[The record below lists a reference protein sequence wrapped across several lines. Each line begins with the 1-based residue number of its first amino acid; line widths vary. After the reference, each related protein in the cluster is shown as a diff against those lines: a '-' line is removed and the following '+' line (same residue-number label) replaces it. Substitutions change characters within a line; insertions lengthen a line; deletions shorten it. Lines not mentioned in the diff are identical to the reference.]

1 MVGSSDNMFVRYKFD
16 VKPFLKSGLNAITV
30 AFESAVT
37 YAKRKHD
44 EQFANYSVPPGIEMS

>member
-1 MVGSSDNMFVRYKFD
+1 MFVRYKFD
-16 VKPFLKSGLNAITV
+16 VKPFLKSGLNTITV

-44 EQFANYSVPPGIEMS
+44 EQFGNYSVPPGIKISENK